1 MKKLTLLFL
10 GLILISCGKG
20 DDSSSLEEIQNGE
33 FVNSNPGIWL
43 LDYTEGGAEA
53 GENYSSSLYGTLTIE
68 SQSLSQDIFETYQ
81 DDYKSSSNINAD
93 SRSFTW
99 FNDQLL
105 NDEIDIITN
114 DSSTLKIRVS
124 EEEYNGDIYVQIF
137 TLKRVNSTLVFTVT
151 DLGESIETI
160 LVKQ

>member
-43 LDYTEGGAEA
+43 LDYTEADD
-53 GENYSSSLYGTLTIE
+53 NYSSSIYGTLTIE
-68 SQSLSQDIFETYQ
+68 SQSLSWDIFETYQ
-81 DDYKSSSNINAD
+81 DGYKDDTNNNAD

-151 DLGESIETI
+151 DLGESGESIETI

>member
-10 GLILISCGKG
+10 GLILTSCGKG

-43 LDYTEGGAEA
+43 LDYTEADD
-53 GENYSSSLYGTLTIE
+53 NYSSSIYGTLTIE
-68 SQSLSQDIFETYQ
+68 SQSLSWDIFETYQ

-105 NDEIDIITN
+105 NDEIDIINN
-114 DSSTLKIRVS
+114 DSSTLKIRVE
-124 EEEYNGDIYVQIF
+124 EEEYLGDTYVQIL

>member
-105 NDEIDIITN
+105 NDEIDIINN
-114 DSSTLKIRVS
+114 DSSTLKIRVE
-124 EEEYNGDIYVQIF
+124 EEEYLGDTYVQIL